1 MNCPHCLSPY
11 VEDCGRDYACRDCG
25 TVIDKPA
32 ESATRAEASKE
43 STTTPGSE
51 ATNKPNTPQTP
62 TPKVEDS
69 VVEVGG
75 GLGEC
80 DACHKEVPV
89 DELTA
94 SDYESNGVAD
104 GDFCDAC
111 RNYDG
116 IGPSGHDRHEE
127 VRGER

>member
-1 MNCPHCLSPY
+1 MNHLYAYCPRHAFEPGPADP
-11 VEDCGRDYACRDCG
+11 DCRVCQWAKTENQKSAIKDSA
-25 TVIDKPA
+25 A
-32 ESATRAEASKE
+32 SATEAV
-43 STTTPGSE
+43 P
-51 ATNKPNTPQTP
+51 ADHKPNTPPTP

-75 GLGEC
+75 ELGEC

-104 GDFCDAC
+104 GDFCHAC